1 MTINENELAD
11 ARAAWGNGM
20 IAISKAYE
28 KSGIDDATIVANEML
43 DQLYG
48 FEFGPVLFK
57 PTLSGGSQT
66 FRSNKE
72 SALSYF
78 IGNNPKYPLD
88 SGFGIKSWREVKSET
103 SSTFVE
109 DNIAM
114 WMGWVTLIDKKGAQ
128 VKVDKSWG
136 YKKTKNGSLKIVLH
150 HSSLPYEV

>member
-11 ARAAWGNGM
+11 ARGAWGNGM

-72 SALSYF
+72 GALSYF
-78 IGNNPKYPLD
+78 IGGD
-88 SGFGIKSWREVKSET
+88 IK
-103 SSTFVE
+103 E
-109 DNIAM
+109 DNGFALKPWESIDLVEVNSIEEDSLIIT
-114 WMGWVTLIDKKGAQ
+114 MGAFNFKPVNQDVITLVAFTFLLLKDKDSFKI
-128 VKVDKSWG
+128 KV
-136 YKKTKNGSLKIVLH
+136 H
-150 HSSLPYEV
+150 HSSPV

>member
-11 ARAAWGNGM
+11 ARVAWGNGM

-72 SALSYF
+72 GALSYF
-78 IGNNPKYPLD
+78 IGNNPKYPLAV
-88 SGFGIKSWREVKSET
+88 SYT
-103 SSTFVE
+103 HL
-109 DNIAM
+109 
-114 WMGWVTLIDKKGAQ
+114 TLP
-128 VKVDKSWG
+128 
-136 YKKTKNGSLKIVLH
+136 TKA
-150 HSSLPYEV
+150 

>member
-11 ARAAWGNGM
+11 ARVAWGNGM

-72 SALSYF
+72 GALSYF

-88 SGFGIKSWREVKSET
+88 SGFGIKFWREVKSET

-109 DNIAM
+109 ENIAM
-114 WMGWVTLIDKKGAQ
+114 WMGWVTLIDKKGDR

-136 YKKTKNGSLKIVLH
+136 YKKTENGALKIVLH
-150 HSSLPYEV
+150 HSSLPYEA